1 MQLFQDQQFQN
12 IDYTITVLPKG
23 EYEAC
28 QFQNCNMS
36 NLDFTGYIFIDCT
49 FENSNLSLVKLHN
62 TILRDIQFKGCKMI
76 GLQFCDANEFGLSL
90 QFETCILT
98 NASFYKTKLK
108 KTKFIDSKLN
118 EVDFTEADLTAS
130 IFTHSD
136 LSNAVFSF
144 TNLEQADLRGA
155 THYVIDP
162 ETNKVKK
169 SKHNLT
175 GLEGLLLKYAIDVD

>member
-12 IDYTITVLPKG
+12 IDYTVELLPKG

-28 QFQNCNMS
+28 QFLNCNMA
-36 NLDFTGYIFIDCT
+36 NLNCAGYVFIDCI

-76 GLQFCDANEFGLSL
+76 GLQFCDANEFGLSI
-90 QFETCILT
+90 QFEDCILT

-108 KTKFIDSKLN
+108 KTNFINSKLN
-118 EVDFTEADLTAS
+118 EVDFTESDLTAS
-130 IFTHSD
+130 VFANSD
-136 LSNAVFSF
+136 LSNAIFSF
-144 TNLEQADLRGA
+144 TNIEQADFRGA
-155 THYVIDP
+155 IHYAIDP

-175 GLEGLLLKYAIDVD
+175 GLEGLLLKYNLKVD

>member
-1 MQLFQDQQFQN
+1 MQLFQDLQYQN
-12 IDYTITVLPKG
+12 IDFTIEVFPKG

-36 NLDFTGYIFIDCT
+36 NLDLTGYIFIDCT

-76 GLQFCDANEFGLSL
+76 GLQFCDANEFGLAL
-90 QFETCILT
+90 QFENCILT

-108 KTKFIDSKLN
+108 KTQFIHSKLN

-130 IFTHSD
+130 VFTNAD
-136 LSNAVFSF
+136 LSNAIFSF

-155 THYVIDP
+155 KDYVIDP
-162 ETNKVKK
+162 ETNKLKK

-175 GLEGLLLKYAIDVD
+175 GLEGLLLKYNLIVD

>member
-1 MQLFQDQQFQN
+1 MQLYQDQQYQN
-12 IDYTITVLPKG
+12 IDYTIEGLPKG

-36 NLDFTGYIFIDCT
+36 NLDLTGYIFIDCT
-49 FENSNLSLVKLHN
+49 IENSNLSLVKLQN

-76 GLQFCDANEFGLSL
+76 GLQFCDANDFGLAV
-90 QFETCILT
+90 QFEDCILN

-118 EVDFTEADLTAS
+118 EVDFTESDLAAAV
-130 IFTHSD
+130 FTNSD
-136 LSNAVFSF
+136 LSNAIFSF
-144 TNLEQADLRGA
+144 TNLEQADFRGA
-155 THYVIDP
+155 IHYAINP
-162 ETNKVKK
+162 EDNKLKK

-175 GLEGLLLKYAIDVD
+175 GLEGLLLKYNLIVD